1 MSEKWVCIHGHF
13 YQPPRENPW
22 LEAIEPQPSAHPY
35 RDWNERITA
44 ECYRPNTAA
53 RVVDGQGHIIQIVDN
68 YQRMSFN
75 VGPTLMSWLE
85 KCAPDVHTALV
96 DADRAS
102 VKRFSGHGSAM
113 AQAFNHMI
121 MPLASARDK
130 ATQVKWG
137 IADFKRRFGRAPE
150 GMWLPECAVDTPSLE
165 ALAAEGIAF
174 TVLAPHQ
181 AKAWRPPGGEWRK
194 TGVDP
199 GRAYKYKLPSGKSI
213 DLFFYDGATSQAVA
227 FERLLVDG
235 HQIIARMTNRGAIE
249 GGGPTLCHIA
259 TDGETYGHHHRYGDM
274 ALAWALSQVEQG
286 WNGTRLT
293 NYGEYRAKVPA
304 TWEVQ
309 LVENSSW
316 SCAHGVS
323 RWREDCGCNSG
334 GKPGWNQKWRKPLR
348 DSLDWLREQAYTTIE
363 QVGGQLFKD
372 PWAARDAY
380 IDVLLDGD
388 EARERFLAAHGKER
402 LTGADRVRALS
413 LMEMARHA
421 MLMYTSC
428 GWFFDDLSGIETVQ
442 CLQYAARV
450 AELIA
455 AVRDISVESE
465 LVDRLAVGRSNLADE
480 GDGRRVWQQRVRP
493 ARIDPLKVCA
503 HVAVHALVEPGAADQ
518 AVAVE
523 GFHVE
528 FEDRVERRSGRAR
541 MVAATVRV
549 KSTLTEEATALCFAG
564 LHLGEQ
570 HVTGGVRPPPSPDEW
585 TATLKELRDSLE
597 TGDVFAAQR
606 AIDRH
611 FPGAHLS
618 LGSLLPGSRERVLAA
633 VLGDAI
639 REVGDQIRD
648 SYEQHAPL
656 IRWLVAHELPVPES
670 LHTVAELA
678 LRNRVLSNLRADHA
692 SFQALRE
699 QIAEA
704 AEVRVSLDTPEIAL
718 AASEGLRR
726 LIDRVAANAGGP
738 AGLDP
743 TALDI
748 VARAADVAARMRSS
762 VDLWFAQNATWRL
775 LERLPELRKL
785 GKAGD
790 TQALQA
796 LVDLER
802 LARTLHLAVPA

>member
-1 MSEKWVCIHGHF
+1 MTQKWVCIHGHF

-53 RVVDGQGHIIQIVDN
+53 RVINGEGQIIKIVDN

-75 VGPTLMSWLE
+75 VGPTLMSWLQL
-85 KCAPDVHTALV
+85 KAPDVHDALV
-96 DADRAS
+96 QADRDS
-102 VKRFSGHGSAM
+102 VKRFGGHGSAM
-113 AQAFNHMI
+113 AQAYNHII

-137 IADFKRRFGRAPE
+137 IADFKQRFHRMPE
-150 GMWLPECAVDTPSLE
+150 GMWLPECAVDTASLE

-174 TVLAPHQ
+174 AVLAPHQ
-181 AKAWRPPGGEWRK
+181 AKAWRPTGGEWR
-194 TGVDP
+194 TTAVDP
-199 GRAYKYKLPSGKSI
+199 GRVYKYKLPSGKTI
-213 DLFFYDGATSQAVA
+213 DLFFYDGQTSQAVA
-227 FERLLVDG
+227 FERLLSDG
-235 HQIIARMTNRGAIE
+235 HHIISRMTSRGAVE

-274 ALAWALSQVEQG
+274 ALAWALSQVEDG

-293 NYGEYRAKVPA
+293 NYAEFRAKVPA

-309 LVENSSW
+309 LLEGSSW
-316 SCAHGVS
+316 SCVHGIG

-334 GKPGWNQKWRKPLR
+334 GRPGWNQKWRRPLR
-348 DSLDWLREQAYTTIE
+348 DALDWLREQVYGALE
-363 QVGGQLFKD
+363 SVGGTLFHD

-380 IDVLLDGD
+380 VHVLLEGD
-388 EARERFLAAHGKER
+388 AARESFFETHSKRKLEPE
-402 LTGADRVRALS
+402 DRVRALS

-442 CLQYAARV
+442 CMQYAARA
-450 AELIA
+450 AELLQF
-455 AVRDISVESE
+455 VRGGISVESE
-465 LVDRLAVGRSNLADE
+465 LVERLSVARSNMPDE

-493 ARIDPLKVCA
+493 ARIDPRKVCA
-503 HVAVHALVEPGAADQ
+503 HVAVHTLVEPNRSATLTID
-518 AVAVE
+518 
-523 GFHVE
+523 GFRVE
-528 FEDRVERRSGRAR
+528 FVDRIERRSGRAR
-541 MVAATVRV
+541 MIAATIRVR
-549 KSTLTEEATALCFAG
+549 SMLTEDATTLCFAG

-570 HVTGGVRPPPSPDEW
+570 HVTGGVRPPPDPAEW
-585 TATLKELRDSLE
+585 TTMLQELRDSLE

-611 FPGAHLS
+611 FPGAQLS
-618 LGSLLPGSRERVLAA
+618 LGALLPGSRERVLAA

-639 REVGDQIRD
+639 QQAQDELDD
-648 SYEQHAPL
+648 TYDQHAPL
-656 IRWLVAHELPVPES
+656 VRWLVAHELPVPNV
-670 LHTVAELA
+670 LHTVAEA
-678 LRNRVLSNLRADHA
+678 VLRRRVLSNLGGDEA
-692 SFQALRE
+692 SFAALRQ

-704 AEVRVSLDTPEIAL
+704 IEVKVSLDTPEIAL

-726 LIDRVAANAGGP
+726 LIDRVAANGELEP
-738 AGLDP
+738 S
-743 TALDI
+743 ALET
-748 VARAADVAARMRSS
+748 VARAAEVATRMKSS

-775 LERLPELRKL
+775 LERLPELRRR

-790 TQALQA
+790 VRANQSATE
-796 LVDLER
+796 LER
-802 LARTLHLAVPA
+802 LARAFRLAVPA